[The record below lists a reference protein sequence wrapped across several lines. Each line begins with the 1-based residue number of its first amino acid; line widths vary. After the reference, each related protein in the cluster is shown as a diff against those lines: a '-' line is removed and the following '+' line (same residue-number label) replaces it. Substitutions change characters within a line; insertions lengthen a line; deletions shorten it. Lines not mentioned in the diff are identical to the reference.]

1 MRISVGFIGLAWA
14 LSACGSAPAPASDAV
29 STSDLD
35 TYRSLAEQT
44 QAAASSYRATMTGA
58 GATLATCATIHDA
71 YDGQVRPWISKM
83 SGMSGSLDGYID
95 AHHGGD
101 FADLTCVVAGML
113 AELDAHRAA
122 ACASPDFGI
131 DRAEAVRHADA
142 MATYAGHQL
151 QRCGEMG
158 RGMGGGGWNWGPMMN
173 GCQWAVPPGGSA
185 DAGVPSADA
194 GVAPGGTTDP
204 LAIGQ
209 RIFQQGIGI
218 DGQRIARTG
227 GMGMGTYGCAMC
239 HGYDGHGWRMMMFTA
254 PNITY
259 ANLTDPAGM
268 HEPDGTRGP
277 TYTDPLI
284 RRAVIDGI
292 DPAGEALASW
302 MPRWQ
307 LTDAEW
313 TGLLAYLATLH

>member
-1 MRISVGFIGLAWA
+1 MRITVIGSIGLALA
-14 LSACGSAPAPASDAV
+14 VSACGSTPAPASEVV

-44 QAAASSYRATMTGA
+44 QAAATSYRATMMGV
-58 GATLATCATIHDA
+58 GATLGTCATIHDA
-71 YDGQVRPWISKM
+71 YDRQVRPWVSRM
-83 SGMSGSLDGYID
+83 SGMSGSMDGYID
-95 AHHGGD
+95 AHNGGD
-101 FADLTCVVAGML
+101 FADLTCVAAGML

-122 ACASPDFGI
+122 ACASSDFGI
-131 DRAEAVRHADA
+131 DRAEAARHVDA

-173 GCQWAVPPGGSA
+173 GCQWAVPGGSA
-185 DAGVPSADA
+185 DGGVPSPDA
-194 GVAPGGTTDP
+194 GVRDGGSPDP

-209 RIFQQGIGI
+209 SIFQWGIGI

-227 GMGMGTYGCAMC
+227 EMGTGTYGCAMC
-239 HGYDGHGWRMMMFTA
+239 HGTDGHGWRMMMFTA

-268 HEPDGTRGP
+268 REPDGTRGP
-277 TYTDPLI
+277 IYTDALI
-284 RRAVIDGI
+284 RRAVVEGI
-292 DPAGEALASW
+292 DPDGNTLASW